1 MKSSGSPKP
10 HSLHRLTRTALLCAL
25 FLAGFPARMSHA
37 QSTYLKVGEAKVKKP
52 VIALTSGSAN
62 NENTQAKLKIVSQT
76 IAADLAF
83 TDQFKLLPEA
93 GFAQPR
99 VNALAEMKFP
109 EWAKAGTDYVSFGT
123 FTEEK
128 GQIAYEFHLVNIG
141 SNHEAISKKFVADRD
156 EAKTLGHAI
165 ANDIVQAITLK
176 RGIFLTRIAFVC
188 DKSGKKEIYTA
199 AFDGSDVRQVT
210 KLRSLSMGP
219 AWSPDG
225 NRLAF
230 SVYNRHS
237 DNVKNIDLYEI
248 QFKTGALKL
257 LSNRKGINSGAAYSP
272 DGTKIA
278 YTMSHTGNP
287 EVHLLDLE
295 TRETTQITRSIGF
308 DVDPAF
314 SPDGKTL
321 AIVSSRPGK
330 PMIYTVNLSNPLAN
344 PSEVKRLTYAGSYN
358 ATPSW
363 SPDGKKI
370 AFAGWIDRH
379 FDLFLI
385 TADGAKIE
393 RLTKDEGNN
402 EDPHYSP
409 DGNFLAFTSSRSGGK
424 NIFIMSIDGGNPK
437 RLTFGM
443 GNCMAPKW
451 SPYLQ

>member
-1 MKSSGSPKP
+1 MKSR
-10 HSLHRLTRTALLCAL
+10 LHPSHLLTALL
-25 FLAGFPARMSHA
+25 LAFAAGMVSPARSTA
-37 QSTYLKVGEAKVKKP
+37 QSSEQPTYLKVGEAKTKKP
-52 VIALTSGSAN
+52 VIALTTGSASS
-62 NENTQAKLKIVSQT
+62 ENASARLKIVSQT
-76 IAADLAF
+76 IQSDLAF

-93 GFAQPR
+93 GFAQPKITG
-99 VNALAEMKFP
+99 LAEVKFP
-109 EWAKAGTDYVSFGT
+109 EWAKAGADYVSFGT
-123 FTEEK
+123 FSEEK
-128 GQIAYEFHLVNIG
+128 GQLVYEFHLVNVG
-141 SNHEAISKKFVADRD
+141 SNHEAIAKKFIADKED
-156 EAKTLGHAI
+156 AKTLGHAI

-188 DKSGKKEIYTA
+188 DKSGKKEIYTS
-199 AFDGSDVRQVT
+199 AFDGSDVRQIT
-210 KLRSLSMGP
+210 RLRSLSMGP

-225 NRLAF
+225 TRLAF

-237 DNVKNIDLYEI
+237 DNVKNIDMYEI
-248 QFKTGALKL
+248 AFKTGALRL

-272 DGTKIA
+272 DGNKIA

-287 EVHLLDLE
+287 EIHLLDLE

-308 DVDPAF
+308 DVDPNF
-314 SPDGKTL
+314 SPDGRML
-321 AIVSSRPGK
+321 AMVSSRAGK
-330 PMIYTVNLSNPLAN
+330 PMIYTVHLSN

-385 TADGAKIE
+385 TADGSKIE

-402 EDPHYSP
+402 EDPYYSP
-409 DGNFLAFTSSRSGGK
+409 DGNFLVFSSSRAGGK
-424 NIFIMSIDGGNPK
+424 NIYLMGVDGGNLK

-443 GNCMAPKW
+443 GNCTAPKW

>member
-1 MKSSGSPKP
+1 MKSR
-10 HSLHRLTRTALLCAL
+10 LHPLHLLTGFLLASACTLDAY
-25 FLAGFPARMSHA
+25 S
-37 QSTYLKVGEAKVKKP
+37 QSTYLKVGEAKTKKP
-52 VIALTSGSAN
+52 VIALTAGSASS
-62 NENTQAKLKIVSQT
+62 ENASARLKIVSQT
-76 IAADLAF
+76 ITADLAF

-93 GFAQPR
+93 GFAQPK
-99 VNALAEMKFP
+99 VTGLTDIKFP
-109 EWAKAGTDYVSFGT
+109 EWAKAGADYVSFGT
-123 FTEEK
+123 FAEEK
-128 GQIAYEFHLVNIG
+128 GQIVYEFHLVNIG
-141 SNHEAISKKFVADRD
+141 SNHEAIAKKFIADKD
-156 EAKTLGHAI
+156 DAKTLGHAI

-176 RGIFLTRIAFVC
+176 RGIFLTRIAFIC
-188 DKSGKKEIYTA
+188 DKSGKKEIYTS

-210 KLRSLSMGP
+210 RLRSLSMGP

-225 NRLAF
+225 TRLAF

-237 DNVKNIDLYEI
+237 DNVKNIDMYEI
-248 QFKTGALKL
+248 AFKTGALRL

-287 EVHLLDLE
+287 EIHLLDLE

-308 DVDPAF
+308 DVDPNF
-314 SPDGKTL
+314 SPDGRML
-321 AIVSSRPGK
+321 AIVSSRAGK
-330 PMIYTVNLSNPLAN
+330 PMIYTVNLSN

-363 SPDGKKI
+363 SPDGKKL

-385 TADGAKIE
+385 AADGGKIE

-402 EDPHYSP
+402 EDPYYSP
-409 DGNFLAFTSSRSGGK
+409 DGNFLVFSSSRAGGK
-424 NIFIMSIDGGNPK
+424 NIYLMGVDGGNLK

-443 GNCMAPKW
+443 GNCTTPKW

>member
-1 MKSSGSPKP
+1 MNSSGSTKS
-10 HSLHRLTRTALLCAL
+10 HLKHTLILTALLL
-25 FLAGFPARMSHA
+25 TGFAASESHA
-37 QSTYLKVGEAKVKKP
+37 QSTYLKVGEAKLKKP
-52 VIALTSGSAN
+52 VIAFMPASAN
-62 NENTQAKLKIVSQT
+62 NENAQARLKIVNQT

-83 TDQFKLLPEA
+83 MDQFKILPEA
-93 GFAQPR
+93 GFAQ
-99 VNALAEMKFP
+99 VKISTLSEIQFAD
-109 EWAKAGTDYVSFGT
+109 WAKAGADYVSFGT
-123 FTEEK
+123 FSEEK
-128 GQIAYEFHLVNIG
+128 NQLTYEFHLVNIG
-141 SNHEAISKKFVADRD
+141 SNHEAIAKKFVADRD
-156 EAKTLGHAI
+156 EAKLLGHAI

-188 DKSGKKEIYTA
+188 DKSGKKEIYTS

-210 KLRSLSMGP
+210 RLRSLSMGP

-237 DNVKNIDLYEI
+237 DNVKNIDMFEI

-321 AIVSSRPGK
+321 AFVSSRPGK
-330 PMIYTVNLSNPLAN
+330 PMIYTVNLSNPGAK

-424 NIFIMSIDGGNPK
+424 NIFIMGVDGGNAK
-437 RLTFGM
+437 RITFGM